1 MSMDK
6 LLKSVEKRFDEAV
19 SMPSSICHSIGYH
32 SRLPDGCVCHSTR
45 EAIYY
50 ALALIRSGKK
60 KHLARAEKVIR
71 AVLALQETNPYKQTY
86 GIWPWFQEEPL
97 EKMAPPDWNWAD
109 FIGAALCHILLEHRK
124 ALSKPLVR
132 ETEAALERAA
142 WSIFRRN
149 VQPDY
154 TNIALMGA
162 AVTSAAGRIL
172 KNDLLTEY
180 ARERIKAFWKFT
192 RKTGGLNEYNS
203 PTYTFVALFETE
215 RILQLS
221 ADMETCEYAEKVR
234 RLIWQSLAEHY
245 HPATG
250 QLAGPH
256 SRAYALLL
264 DKGTIRYLSEMTGAD
279 IPGKDSKEEK
289 TDLSLFS
296 GETHLPCPK
305 EVAKR
310 FRKLPEKELEST
322 RRFIRRE
329 PDSDSC
335 YGTTWMT
342 EQATFGSISR
352 GCTWVQAHPLIA
364 YWINGKK
371 PAVFHFNFLKNG
383 REFSSLGFRTAQ
395 RKNIALTA
403 FHPLTDRGDYHIH
416 LDHPAD
422 QTFRASELVLRYSL
436 EAENAEI
443 HELSDAVF
451 ELRAGDWKAVVHVP
465 EGSFDGAPIA
475 CACGKNDSAA
485 YVDIICYA
493 GPEKAFKF
501 DESLQDQ
508 LAAAVEILP
517 AADPVKEDL
526 PERNTENG
534 SVITTWR
541 GLQVTVPLHGVP
553 YD

>member
-1 MSMDK
+1 MDK
-6 LLKSVEKRFDEAV
+6 LLKSVEPRFDEAV

-32 SRLPDGCVCHSTR
+32 SRLPDGCICHSTR

-60 KHLARAEKVIR
+60 KNLERAEKVIR

-97 EKMAPPDWNWAD
+97 PKMAPPDWNWAD
-109 FIGAALCHILLEHRK
+109 FIGAALCHILIEHK
-124 ALSKPLVR
+124 KELPKPLVK
-132 ETEAALERAA
+132 EITDALERAA

-149 VQPDY
+149 VQPNY

-180 ARERIKAFWKFT
+180 ARERIKAFWEFT
-192 RKTGGLNEYNS
+192 KETGGLNEYNS
-203 PTYTFVALFETE
+203 PTYTFIALFETE

-221 ADMETCEYAEKVR
+221 KDPETCEYAEKLR
-234 RLIWQSLAEHY
+234 RLIWQSLADHY

-256 SRAYALLL
+256 SRAYASCLNP
-264 DKGTIRYLSEMTGAD
+264 GIIRYLTEMTGVD
-279 IPGKDSKEEK
+279 IPGADPKEEK
-289 TDLSLFS
+289 NDLSLFS

-305 EVAKR
+305 DIVKR
-310 FRKLPEKELEST
+310 FRKLPKKELET
-322 RRFIRRE
+322 TQRFIKRE
-329 PDSDSC
+329 PDSDSF

-342 EQATFGSISR
+342 EQVAFGSISR
-352 GCTWVQAHPLIA
+352 CCTWVQGHPLIA
-364 YWINGKK
+364 YWVNGKK

-383 REFSSLGFRTAQ
+383 REFSSMGLRTAQ
-395 RKNIALTA
+395 KKNIALTA

-422 QTFRASELVLRYSL
+422 QTFHAAELVLRYKL
-436 EAENAEI
+436 EAENAEVC
-443 HELSDAVF
+443 ELSDAVF

-465 EGSFDGAPIA
+465 EGSFDGAPTA
-475 CACGKNDSAA
+475 CACGKTENGA

-508 LAAAVEILP
+508 LAVSVEILK
-517 AADPVKEDL
+517 ADEKVSADL
-526 PERNTENG
+526 PDVKSKGDT
-534 SVITTWR
+534 VTAAWR
-541 GLQVTVPLHGVP
+541 GLNVTVPLHGVP